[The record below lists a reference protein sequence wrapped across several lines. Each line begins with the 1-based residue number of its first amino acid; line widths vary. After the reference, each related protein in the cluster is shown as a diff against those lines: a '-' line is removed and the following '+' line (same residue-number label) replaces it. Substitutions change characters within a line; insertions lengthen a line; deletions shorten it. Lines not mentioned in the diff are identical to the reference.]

1 MPSAESG
8 EPTSKLSGPY
18 RDRLL
23 TLLREKAY
31 EKRDVILASGRRS
44 NFYIDCRRVVLTAE
58 GHFLTGM
65 LFNEAIRAECP
76 DVIAVGGLTLG
87 ADPLTSAT
95 SLMSFLG
102 GRPLDAFYVRKEAKK
117 HGTAQFV
124 EGAAALA
131 SGTKV
136 AILEDV
142 VTTGG
147 SSLKAVERAQAAG
160 LEPVRVLA
168 LVDRCEGGR
177 ETIEQRLPLT
187 SLFARTDFPE

>member
-1 MPSAESG
+1 MADSH
-8 EPTSKLSGPY
+8 Y
-18 RDRLL
+18 RQRLL
-23 TLLREKAY
+23 ALLRERAY

-44 NFYIDCRRVVLTAE
+44 NFYIDCRRVVMTAE
-58 GHFLTGM
+58 GHFLVGM
-65 LFNEAIRAECP
+65 LFNQLIQEHCPEA
-76 DVIAVGGLTLG
+76 VAVGGLTLG
-87 ADPLTSAT
+87 ADPLASAT

-117 HGTAQFV
+117 HGTGQFI
-124 EGAAALA
+124 EGAALLPEGAR
-131 SGTKV
+131 V
-136 AILEDV
+136 VIVEDV

-147 SSLKAVERAQAAG
+147 SSLLAVERAEAAG
-160 LEPVRVLA
+160 LRPDRIIA

>member
-65 LFNEAIRAECP
+65 LFNEAMHFCSDMPFHLRN
-76 DVIAVGGLTLG
+76 D
-87 ADPLTSAT
+87 
-95 SLMSFLG
+95 
-102 GRPLDAFYVRKEAKK
+102 GREDL
-117 HGTAQFV
+117 
-124 EGAAALA
+124 
-131 SGTKV
+131 SV
-136 AILEDV
+136 AIYL
-142 VTTGG
+142 TGVRLINEFLAWLG
-147 SSLKAVERAQAAG
+147 HRFDGAEWTARAQQEMGSWAETDWTNAG
-160 LEPVRVLA
+160 
-168 LVDRCEGGR
+168 
-177 ETIEQRLPLT
+177 
-187 SLFARTDFPE
+187 